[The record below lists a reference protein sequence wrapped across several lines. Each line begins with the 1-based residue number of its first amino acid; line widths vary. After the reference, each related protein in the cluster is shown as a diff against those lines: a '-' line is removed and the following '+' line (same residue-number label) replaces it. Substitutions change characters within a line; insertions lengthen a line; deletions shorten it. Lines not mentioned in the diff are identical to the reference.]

1 MTKQYFTKREAKDM
15 ILDTLRDNPNIDPEQ
30 IFESTF
36 NQDYYIIGT
45 KKAEDALYNSQW
57 GVFGAIAAITDYE
70 NEELG
75 GVFTDLTN
83 PEKIANMLEY
93 MVGQDVWNELAE
105 AFEDETDIDLYDLY
119 GDELDTET
127 QDKLINFIDN
137 YEIEEDYS
145 ANSYL
150 V

>member
-1 MTKQYFTKREAKDM
+1 MTKQYFTKQEAKDM

-30 IFESTF
+30 IFENTF

-45 KKAEDALYNSQW
+45 KEAEDALYNSKW

-75 GVFTDLTN
+75 SVNTDLTN

-93 MVGQDVWNELAE
+93 MVGQDVWSELAE

-127 QDKLINFIDN
+127 QDKLISFIDN

-145 ANSYL
+145 DNSYL
-150 V
+150 A